1 MKKFTKRGHFC
12 KEENREFEFSDIFR
26 KLFEASRRV
35 AIDYGD
41 QYIIFS
47 VSKWPQCAAPRTRK
61 VSVQMYAYI
70 HRMWQPRS
78 DCVRGDILEYHR
90 NC

>member
-35 AIDYGD
+35 EIDYGD
-41 QYIIFS
+41 QYRILS
-47 VSKWPQCAAPRTRK
+47 VSKWRRRAALRTGM
-61 VSVQMYAYI
+61 VSVHLYI
-70 HRMWQPRS
+70 RRMWQARS